1 MWLREASELSRFI
14 VAVMGRLPIVTPFF
28 VYAAVLSAAGL
39 MVVPPLIAVVA
50 AERPLPKPWAITA
63 AVLVALA
70 ATFGAAYAAPAY
82 THDQPLRRFVRALQ
96 DGDSPTATWEV
107 ASVEPGLDLA
117 HGAPGGWTP
126 TDGGTAPASIPWGR
140 YGFPFV
146 FRAEGPSLGP
156 APASIGS
163 FEVKP
168 LADGSQLS
176 MSVTPREPGLMVT
189 FVLPAGITPAR
200 SSLPGA
206 LRLGRWTATFVAVP
220 AGRHRLGSEPA
231 DAAIVAP
238 GCESGGDLSALPWR
252 HGMAGS
258 ACLAAAGAPRCGRA
272 VPRGCCRQAGRGRLR
287 RSRRYGSLRSCYG

>member
-1 MWLREASELSRFI
+1 
-14 VAVMGRLPIVTPFF
+14 
-28 VYAAVLSAAGL
+28 
-39 MVVPPLIAVVA
+39 MVVPPLIAVLA
-50 AERPLPKPWAITA
+50 TERPLPRPWAITA
-63 AVLVALA
+63 TVSVALA
-70 ATFGAAYAAPAY
+70 ATFGAAYNAPAY
-82 THDQPLRRFVRALQ
+82 THEQPLRRFVRALQ
-96 DGDSPTATWEV
+96 DGDSPAATWEV

-117 HGAPGGWTP
+117 PDAPGEWTP

-176 MSVTPREPGLMVT
+176 MSVIPREPGLVVT

-206 LRLGRWTATFVAVP
+206 LRLGRWAATFVAVP
-220 AGRHRLGSEPA
+220 AEGLAWEASLRTPPSSLQDVRVAVTSSRFPGGTGWQSLPA
-231 DAAIVAP
+231 WLPQGAAVW
-238 GCESGGDLSALPWR
+238 SSSATWVLP
-252 HGMAGS
+252 
-258 ACLAAAGAPRCGRA
+258 
-272 VPRGCCRQAGRGRLR
+272 AGRPGAIAPVPPLR
-287 RSRRYGSLRSCYG
+287 